1 MIDLT
6 SGGTEVSATVIVPNR
21 LIDRLE
27 SAAARGSV
35 TNNSAVAIA
44 DELPP
49 KVTPLVT

>member
-1 MIDLT
+1 MFATGGIDVN
-6 SGGTEVSATVIVPNR
+6 STVTVPKR

-35 TNNSAVAIA
+35 RRSSAVAMA
-44 DELPP
+44 LELTP